1 MHQNYLGP
9 TKINMQ
15 SSRTGSPRQQ
25 KYATNKALE
34 QKLIGPM
41 EESHTKEQFPQNS
54 LVNGA
59 LHKEIE
65 NRSKKS
71 KNTGLSCRMNFSRG
85 RRRRWEL
92 E

>member
-1 MHQNYLGP
+1 M
-9 TKINMQ
+9 
-15 SSRTGSPRQQ
+15 QQ
-25 KYATNKALE
+25 KYAKNKSLE

-65 NRSKKS
+65 KCSKKS
-71 KNTGLSCRMNFSRG
+71 KNTGLSCGMIFSGG
-85 RRRRWEL
+85 RRSRWEL

>member
-1 MHQNYLGP
+1 
-9 TKINMQ
+9 
-15 SSRTGSPRQQ
+15 
-25 KYATNKALE
+25 
-34 QKLIGPM
+34 M

-71 KNTGLSCRMNFSRG
+71 KNTGLSYETIFSRG
-85 RRRRWEL
+85 RRTRWEQDWVEGVPVGPTSL
-92 E
+92 GGAAMGGARNSRACGRLVQPPD